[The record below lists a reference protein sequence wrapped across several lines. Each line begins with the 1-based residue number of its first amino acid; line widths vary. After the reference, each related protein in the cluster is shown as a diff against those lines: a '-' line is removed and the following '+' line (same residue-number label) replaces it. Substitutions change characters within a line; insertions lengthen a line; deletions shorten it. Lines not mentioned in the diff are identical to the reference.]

1 MDSARDMNKPLL
13 FKVSPR
19 DTKDGFNVC
28 SEALGFVMW
37 HPTLNDSIDYAK
49 AQSRGR
55 AARIDVSNDIG
66 QIVQTIEVEP
76 EHSR

>member
-1 MDSARDMNKPLL
+1 MNKPLL

-19 DTKDGFNVC
+19 RAKDGFNVC
-28 SEALGFVMW
+28 SEALGFVMRY
-37 HPTLNDSIDYAK
+37 PTLNDSIDYAK

-55 AARIDVSNDIG
+55 AARIEVSNDVG
-66 QIVQTIEVEP
+66 QIVQTIEIEA

>member
-1 MDSARDMNKPLL
+1 MDSSRDMNEPLL

-19 DTKDGFNVC
+19 HTKDGFNVS

-49 AQSRGR
+49 ARSGGR
-55 AARIDVSNDIG
+55 AACIEVSNDVG
-66 QIVQTIEVEP
+66 QIVQTIEVKA
-76 EHSR
+76 EHSQ